1 MLHFLLSDWLIL
13 TSLLM
18 IAIAMTAVI
27 AMTKVKK
34 KKKSDLGNLK
44 SGKGKFGKGAK
55 MF

>member
-1 MLHFLLSDWLIL
+1 
-13 TSLLM
+13 M

-27 AMTKVKK
+27 AMTKVK

>member
-13 TSLLM
+13 MSLLM

-34 KKKSDLGNLK
+34 KSDLGNLK
-44 SGKGKFGKGAK
+44 SGKGKFGKGAQ